1 MPLPVGPT
9 KQPKGA
15 SPTMIACLSPGQGGM
30 ELDSLKL
37 AELLSPHM
45 KLVLLCQ
52 KGTFIKREAVQRSLD
67 VVPVHFRSRIFSPAL
82 ITATRSIIKKK
93 NIRNVIF
100 FGSSELKSLFFAFR
114 GKNLNV
120 IVRHGTTKSTP
131 KLDWIHRK
139 VYSCVRHHVV
149 ISQHLK
155 RNVKKIFPVSPPQI
169 QLIYSSLP
177 TKLNHTQN

>member
-1 MPLPVGPT
+1 MPLSFGEAM
-9 KQPKGA
+9 QPRDA

-45 KLVLLCQ
+45 ELVLLCQ
-52 KGTFIKREAVQRSLD
+52 KGAFIEREAVKRSID
-67 VVPVHFRSRIFSPAL
+67 VAPVHFRSRTFSLAL
-82 ITATRSIIKKK
+82 IKATRHTIKTRKV
-93 NIRNVIF
+93 RNVIF

-114 GKNLNV
+114 GQNLNI

-155 RNVKKIFPVSPPQI
+155 RNVEKIFPTSPPQI
-169 QLIYSSLP
+169 QLIYPSLQQ
-177 TKLNHTQN
+177 K